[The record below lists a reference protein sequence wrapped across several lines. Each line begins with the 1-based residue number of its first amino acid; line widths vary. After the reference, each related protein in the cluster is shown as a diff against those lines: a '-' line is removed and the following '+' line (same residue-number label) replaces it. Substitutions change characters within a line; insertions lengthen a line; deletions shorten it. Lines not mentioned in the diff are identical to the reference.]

1 MMAGWDLIVARSKEA
16 SAAHRK
22 ESSRCLELAAQ
33 GLTSAQI
40 AAQLSVVLRTVETHL
55 SSIFRKL
62 HLKKRS
68 DLFRFATRP
77 ILAK

>member
-1 MMAGWDLIVARSKEA
+1 MMAGWDD
-16 SAAHRK
+16 
-22 ESSRCLELAAQ
+22 SRAIEEHPPLTEREQQVLELAAQ